1 MRACTSY
8 CQQGRAPCPCPAACE
23 VPEKDTTRAVR
34 AVRAAA
40 AITAWF
46 ASVAICTAL
55 ALVWIYGA

>member
-1 MRACTSY
+1 MRACNANA

-23 VPEKDTTRAVR
+23 VPEKDTTRT
-34 AVRAAA
+34 VRAAA

-55 ALVWIYGA
+55 ALVWIYGV

>member
-1 MRACTSY
+1 MRACTANA

-34 AVRAAA
+34 AEA

>member
-1 MRACTSY
+1 MRACTANA

-34 AVRAAA
+34 AAA

-46 ASVAICTAL
+46 ASVAICTGL

>member
-1 MRACTSY
+1 MRACTANA

-34 AVRAAA
+34 AAA
-40 AITAWF
+40 AITAWL

>member
-1 MRACTSY
+1 MRACTGP
-8 CQQGRAPCPCPAACE
+8 CQQGSAPCPCPAACE
-23 VPEKDTTRAVR
+23 APEKDAART
-34 AVRAAA
+34 VRAAA